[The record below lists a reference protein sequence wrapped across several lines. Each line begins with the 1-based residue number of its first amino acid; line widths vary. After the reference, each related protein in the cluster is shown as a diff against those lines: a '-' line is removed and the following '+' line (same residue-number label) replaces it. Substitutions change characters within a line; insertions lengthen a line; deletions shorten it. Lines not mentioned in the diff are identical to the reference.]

1 MNELFLGIVGA
12 FFVLLAYLI
21 GKANGAKDVPE
32 QKPVLEQPT
41 EEQVRQAK
49 KSAKQLENFYAYDG
63 YTVQSDDV

>member
-1 MNELFLGIVGA
+1 MNELFFGIAGA